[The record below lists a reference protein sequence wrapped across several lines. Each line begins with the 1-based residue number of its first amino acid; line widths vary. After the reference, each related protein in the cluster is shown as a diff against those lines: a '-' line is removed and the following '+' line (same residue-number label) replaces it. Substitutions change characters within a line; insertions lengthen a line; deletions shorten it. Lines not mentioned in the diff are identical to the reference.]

1 MLNRIISVTKWNKWR
16 KDHCIGCIDFV
27 NVILSIEK
35 AFSQYVL
42 CLFIKVSETKRK
54 DGSTQN
60 RIQCCD
66 FFVSPKPISSPII
79 ICGAPRTLES
89 PLFDKNSD
97 KLSRYWHLL
106 EHKSLSTSG
115 IHRFGV
121 DVQVRLKKDCYLHL
135 FPIINVIFCFFF
147 HCLSHQVSHND
158 GC

>member
-1 MLNRIISVTKWNKWR
+1 MLNRIIGRFLSQNGTDGGRTTGKICLSDFKYSKCPFTK
-16 KDHCIGCIDFV
+16 CFV
-27 NVILSIEK
+27 
-35 AFSQYVL
+35 
-42 CLFIKVSETKRK
+42 FIYQSEWDKGKRWIYSK
-54 DGSTQN
+54 QN
-60 RIQCCD
+60 TIMLWL
-66 FFVSPKPISSPII
+66 FVSPKPISSPII

-89 PLFDKNSD
+89 PLFDKSLD
-97 KLSRYWHLL
+97 KLSRYWQLL

-158 GC
+158 C